1 MSFDSIDH
9 DQSYIH
15 KFMHFKML
23 SKDEEEHLAKEWRE
37 YRNEDALH
45 TLIKSYTRLVVGM
58 ACKLKR
64 YGIPIADLIQ
74 EGNIGLITAAEKF
87 NPNEHHNARFS
98 TYARWWIRASQQ
110 RYILQNWS
118 IVRMGMTTNNKQ
130 LFFNLDRLKTQLFSL
145 TTNHLDDNQTQEIS
159 SSLEISTSEISEM
172 EKRLHSADL
181 SLNAHVKNTDGT
193 STDTLEDFI
202 PDTESTPEE
211 ACSTN
216 ETQGFI
222 TKTLHNALDILSER
236 DRYIIEHVYLKD
248 PAMNLSEI
256 GRKFGISRERAR
268 QLSKRALRKMHYFL
282 THTDHV
288 SPSDLKTNY

>member
-1 MSFDSIDH
+1 MSFDFLDP
-9 DQSYIH
+9 DQSYVH

-23 SKDEEEHLAKEWRE
+23 SKDEEEHLAKEWRA
-37 YRNEDALH
+37 YHNEDALH
-45 TLIKSYTRLVVGM
+45 TLIKSYTRLVVSM

-87 NPNEHHNARFS
+87 NPTEHDNTRFS
-98 TYARWWIRASQQ
+98 TYAKWWIRASQQ

-145 TTNHLDDNQTQEIS
+145 TTDHLDSDQTQEMAHSLDIS
-159 SSLEISTSEISEM
+159 SYEISEM
-172 EKRLHSADL
+172 EKRLHLADL
-181 SLNAHVKNTDGT
+181 SLNAIVKNDGG
-193 STDTLEDFI
+193 SKDTLEDFI
-202 PDTESTPEE
+202 PDTDNTPEE
-211 ACSTN
+211 ECATK
-216 ETQGFI
+216 ETLDII
-222 TKTLHNALDILSER
+222 TKTLHDALNILSER

-248 PAMNLSEI
+248 TGMNLSEI
-256 GRKFGISRERAR
+256 AKKFGISRERSR

-282 THTDHV
+282 THTEHV
-288 SPSDLKTNY
+288 SPRDLKTSS